1 MTDLNLFPKDAKY
14 TPRAAW
20 QVIDAARSQRMTG
33 ELTLDLNPAVRVYLL
48 DGFVYFAESE
58 ADRPL
63 AARLV
68 GEGVVSP
75 DQLQQGEI
83 VVGAMHHLGRLFD
96 RDASIDRSAVELCVE
111 LFTEDVLSAIA
122 ADTVAAYSVRLYRR
136 HNSGIDRWHDGHA
149 AVPAA
154 APHSGTAVV
163 RPLRPA
169 VRPAVADVATISAFL
184 ALDDITNGTPRVA
197 EVITERDVTPSVA
210 AEVTASLDAVL
221 DRSFA
226 AFQAAARAVTP
237 VRRLSIVPAPRPF
250 LPDFRLSATA

>member
-1 MTDLNLFPKDAKY
+1 MTDLNLFPKEAKY
-14 TPRAAW
+14 LPRAAW

-48 DGFVYFAESE
+48 NGFVYFAETE

-68 GEGVVSP
+68 GEGVISP
-75 DQLQQGEI
+75 DQLQQGE
-83 VVGAMHHLGRLFD
+83 VVFGDMHHLGRLFD
-96 RDASIDRSAVELCVE
+96 RDISIDRTAVELCVE

-149 AVPAA
+149 GVPAA
-154 APHSGTAVV
+154 VPHTAPAVV
-163 RPLRPA
+163 ATQPSA
-169 VRPAVADVATISAFL
+169 VRPAVADVASISAFL
-184 ALDDITNGTPRVA
+184 ALDNIVEGTPRVA
-197 EVITERDVTPSVA
+197 EVVTNRDVTPSVA
-210 AEVTASLDAVL
+210 AQVTASLDAVL

-226 AFQAAARAVTP
+226 AFQAATRAVTP
-237 VRRLSIVPAPRPF
+237 VRRKATPLARPF
-250 LPDFRLSATA
+250 FPDFRLSATA

>member
-1 MTDLNLFPKDAKY
+1 MTDLNLFPKEAKY
-14 TPRAAW
+14 MPRAAW
-20 QVIDAARSQRMTG
+20 KVIDAARSQRMTG

-75 DQLQQGEI
+75 DQLQQGEV

-122 ADTVAAYSVRLYRR
+122 ADTAAAYSVRLYRR
-136 HNSGIDRWHDGHA
+136 HSSGIDRWHDGHA
-149 AVPAA
+149 AVPLM
-154 APHSGTAVV
+154 APHEATAVV
-163 RPLRPA
+163 RPLRPLA
-169 VRPAVADVATISAFL
+169 RPGVADVATISAFL
-184 ALDDITNGTPRVA
+184 ALDDSTNGTTRVA
-197 EVITERDVTPSVA
+197 DVITVRDVTASVVA
-210 AEVTASLDAVL
+210 DVTATLDDVL

-226 AFQAAARAVTP
+226 AFQAATRAVTP
-237 VRRLSIVPAPRPF
+237 VRRLTVVRAVRPF
-250 LPDFRLSATA
+250 FPDLRLSATA